1 MRKAESE
8 CFKKFLKTGGIMQLE
23 WMFQKCLWNIQ
34 NSFFKK
40 KTADHECF
48 IERLQFVSGT
58 VTGVAAQ
65 QHTVQQHSH
74 RCSSTLTLSRSEQLD
89 QHSTNT
95 TPTLGPAGPTPT
107 LGPTTASSSP
117 PQSVHQLLH
126 LRSPHPSTLL
136 HYISFEIW
144 VVKYDIWSI

>member
-1 MRKAESE
+1 
-8 CFKKFLKTGGIMQLE
+8 
-23 WMFQKCLWNIQ
+23 MFQNLVKNGGNYAIGVNVSKMFMKYSKL
-34 NSFFKK
+34 FLK

-58 VTGVAAQ
+58 VTGAAVQ

-126 LRSPHPSTLL
+126 LRSHHPQLDPSVLVPSVCL
-136 HYISFEIW
+136 G
-144 VVKYDIWSI
+144 VKIIFLGRF